1 MSICGNILEEH
12 SAKIYLTVTEYREE
26 FPVLKASYL
35 YSNILYHPGDK
46 GHQLFK

>member
-12 SAKIYLTVTEYREE
+12 SAKIYQAVTEYREE
-26 FPVLKASYL
+26 FPMFKASNL
-35 YSNILYHPGDK
+35 YSNILYFPGDK